1 MPCMNLLSTP
11 RVNTKTLTQRHM
23 TITFKGTPIMIAGQF
38 PKAGDKAPEFYLTKN
53 DMSEFTLKDS
63 EGRFLI
69 LNIFPSLD
77 TGVCATTVRRFNQ
90 LAASLPQT
98 LVLCISKDLP
108 FAQHRFCTTEGIGN
122 IIPLSAFRYT
132 CRFGED
138 YGTLITSGP
147 MRGLL
152 ARAVVVINP
161 EGKVVYA
168 ELVNEVTR
176 EPNYDAIMKIMTNSK
191 EYSPTS
197 QD

>member
-1 MPCMNLLSTP
+1 
-11 RVNTKTLTQRHM
+11 M

-38 PKAGDKAPEFYLTKN
+38 PKVGDKAPEFYLTKN

-108 FAQHRFCTTEGIGN
+108 FAQHRFCTTEGIEN
-122 IIPLSAFRYT
+122 IISLSAFRYT

-152 ARAVVVINP
+152 ARAVVVVNP

-176 EPNYDAIMKIMTNSK
+176 EPNYDAIMKMMTNPK

>member
-1 MPCMNLLSTP
+1 
-11 RVNTKTLTQRHM
+11 M
-23 TITFKGTPIMIAGQF
+23 TDMTTTFKGTPIMIAGKF
-38 PKAGDKAPEFYLTKN
+38 PQVGDTAPDFHLAKN
-53 DMSEFTLKDS
+53 DLSDFSLK
-63 EGRFLI
+63 EGKGEYLI

-152 ARAVVVINP
+152 ARAVVVVNP

-168 ELVNEVTR
+168 ELVSEVTR
-176 EPNYDAIMKIMTNSK
+176 EPNYDAALKAVK
-191 EYSPTS
+191 
-197 QD
+197 